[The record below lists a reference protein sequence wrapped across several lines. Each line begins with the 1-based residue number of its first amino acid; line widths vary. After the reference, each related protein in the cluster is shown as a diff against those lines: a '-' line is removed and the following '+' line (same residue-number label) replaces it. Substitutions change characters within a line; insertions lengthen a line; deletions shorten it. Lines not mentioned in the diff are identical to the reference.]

1 MSKKKTMIVVEPDG
15 RIHKE
20 AFATA
25 PMVCPYCNGRGH
37 FIADRDSEQPPVCP
51 DCQGTGEVF
60 AMVTIDWRPNVK

>member
-25 PMVCPYCNGRGH
+25 PMVCPYCNGRGY
-37 FIADRDSEQPPVCP
+37 FTSTRDDDEAPVCP

-60 AMVTIDWRPNVK
+60 AIVTIDWKPNIK